1 MPFTPKD
8 PKAKPSKG
16 ATSSTCWA
24 VLSSHEEHLLGA
36 ALPQW
41 KMATGQLHGV
51 LERALLSPERWRWGA
66 HLRIAWGKRR
76 PQVPAAVGQP
86 EALQASSCRC
96 AHRRLQN
103 TMKKRMQSY
112 HATPGKI
119 RLWLNGDFS
128 SRFPIP
134 SSSTSCFQEEGTCSP
149 SEKRELL
156 PGPAH
161 VLLPLSTSVWNA
173 F

>member
-1 MPFTPKD
+1 MP
-8 PKAKPSKG
+8 G
-16 ATSSTCWA
+16 
-24 VLSSHEEHLLGA
+24 
-36 ALPQW
+36 
-41 KMATGQLHGV
+41 
-51 LERALLSPERWRWGA
+51 
-66 HLRIAWGKRR
+66 
-76 PQVPAAVGQP
+76 AVGQP
-86 EALQASSCRC
+86 EALQGSSCRC

-103 TMKKRMQSY
+103 TMKKHTQSY

-119 RLWLNGDFS
+119 RLRLNWDFS

-161 VLLPLSTSVWNA
+161 VLLPLSTSVWNTFEKSFKKCSPLSNHFQA
-173 F
+173 ASAADWWQRPRIHRAEPQTAEL